1 MNVNTQLNTK
11 DLTRAYKNLASFL
24 FRHPMIGTVLL
35 VLSGLISELSL
46 GQFPLKMAALV
57 ALLGFSV
64 ALVTTQYRTGSLA
77 QLWSELKF
85 QQPLWLSVITGVIAL
100 SWAGIWVA
108 QHLMRIGA
116 TAYNQ
121 QSDATLM
128 LDGTVLGGMVVGA
141 ALICMTQIMP
151 LVLSYFCLSLGLNKK
166 QGEAIW
172 LQLLTQFKLLVAFMP
187 VAGLGVLAAFSGLD
201 VSALFVVLSALY
213 ATFVLFI
220 VFEINPAAPRQVA
233 RVSLS
238 PQAT

>member
-1 MNVNTQLNTK
+1 MNVNTKLNMQ

-24 FRHPMIGTVLL
+24 FRHPVIGTILL
-35 VLSGLISELSL
+35 ILSGLVSELSMA
-46 GQFPLKMAALV
+46 QFPLKMAALV

-64 ALVTTQYRTGSLA
+64 ALVTTQYRTGSLGPLLA
-77 QLWSELKF
+77 ELKF
-85 QQPLWLSVITGVIAL
+85 QQPLWLGVITGVLAL
-100 SWAGIWVA
+100 SWGGIWVA
-108 QHLMRIGA
+108 QHLVRISGA
-116 TAYNQ
+116 AHNQHSDTAII
-121 QSDATLM
+121 

-172 LQLLTQFKLLVAFMP
+172 LKLLTQLKLLVAFMP
-187 VAGLGVLAAFSGLD
+187 VASLAVVAAFIGLD

-220 VFEINPAAPRQVA
+220 VFEIDPAPPREVV
-233 RVSLS
+233 RFTLT
-238 PQAT
+238 PQTT